1 MSVKDTYTDAVAG
14 FILEHGLGA
23 VSLRPM
29 AKAAGTSDRM
39 LVYHFG
45 SKAGAIEAGLTR
57 IAERG
62 IEALEA
68 LLPPGP
74 RPATELMPMLEGI
87 MRTGAFDAS
96 VALLLEVTALSLRG
110 DAPSKLIANRLAS
123 DFRDW
128 LAARLTEPERAAEL
142 LRGIEGWGVLRGCG
156 LDAPFPT
163 G

>member
-1 MSVKDTYTDAVAG
+1 MKDKHADALAG
-14 FILEHGLGA
+14 FILAHGLA
-23 VSLRPM
+23 AASLRPM

-39 LVYHFG
+39 IVYHFG
-45 SKAGAIEAGLTR
+45 DKAGAIEAGLAR

-62 IEALEA
+62 VETLEA

-87 MRTGAFDAS
+87 MRSGAFDAS
-96 VALLLEVTALSLRG
+96 VAVLLEVAALSLRG
-110 DAPSKLIANRLAS
+110 DAAMQAVANRIAT

-128 LAARLTEPERAAEL
+128 LAARLTEPERADEL

>member
-1 MSVKDTYTDAVAG
+1 MKDTHIDALAG
-14 FILEHGLGA
+14 FILANGLA
-23 VSLRPM
+23 AASLRPM
-29 AKAAGTSDRM
+29 ARAAGTSDRM

-62 IEALEA
+62 VEALEA

-74 RPATELMPMLEGI
+74 RPATELMPLLEPI
-87 MRTGAFDAS
+87 MRSGAFDAS
-96 VALLLEVTALSLRG
+96 IAVLMEVTALSLRG
-110 DAPSKLIANRLAS
+110 DATAATIANRIAS

-128 LAARLTEPERAAEL
+128 LAARLTEPERATAL
-142 LRGIEGWGVLRGCG
+142 LRDIEGWGVLRGCG